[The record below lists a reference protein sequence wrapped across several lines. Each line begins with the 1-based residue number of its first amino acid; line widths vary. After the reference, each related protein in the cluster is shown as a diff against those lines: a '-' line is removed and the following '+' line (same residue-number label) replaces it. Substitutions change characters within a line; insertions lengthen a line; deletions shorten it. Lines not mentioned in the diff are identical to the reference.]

1 MNAIDLKKFKAFATK
16 FTFFYK
22 ARNEILKKEKVSVMI
37 FAKRHIL
44 GLYQI

>member
-1 MNAIDLKKFKAFATK
+1 MDLKKFKAFATK

-22 ARNEILKKEKVSVMI
+22 ARNEILKKEKASVMI
-37 FAKRHIL
+37 SKKQCIL